1 MTKKNK
7 IFKGLPSVPKAVMH
21 ELKRAGFINKYGL
34 PHSWAYMS
42 RFLQQELI
50 TEKETKCLIILEM
63 ERDDGA
69 IPRADLIHRFVRYL
83 SRAEK
88 DNTWADICKELNIE
102 QDHE

>member
-1 MTKKNK
+1 MPKKNK

-50 TEKETKCLIILEM
+50 TKKETKCLIILEM
-63 ERDDGA
+63 ARDDGTA
-69 IPRADLIHRFVRYL
+69 PRIDLIERFVRYA

-88 DNTWADICKELNIE
+88 DEILAAIRKELNIT
-102 QDHE
+102 